1 MAILLLVGGVFA
13 FTQVK
18 TWKIG
23 KDYNVDFSA
32 KGVNGIF
39 KTLTG
44 TVQFDEAKLSESKFV
59 FTIDV
64 NSINTGNGLQNRQQF
79 VLGGLQYDHVFLCFW
94 GSQFGI
100 WEPLDFR

>member
-1 MAILLLVGGVFA
+1 MAILLLIGGVFA

-18 TWKIG
+18 TWKIS

-39 KTLTG
+39 KTFSG
-44 TVQFDEAKLSESKFV
+44 TINFDEAKLSESKFV
-59 FTIDV
+59 LTIDV

-79 VLGGLQYDHVFLCFW
+79 VLGGLQYDHVFLCFR
-94 GSQFGI
+94 GPDLEFGH
-100 WEPLDFR
+100 P